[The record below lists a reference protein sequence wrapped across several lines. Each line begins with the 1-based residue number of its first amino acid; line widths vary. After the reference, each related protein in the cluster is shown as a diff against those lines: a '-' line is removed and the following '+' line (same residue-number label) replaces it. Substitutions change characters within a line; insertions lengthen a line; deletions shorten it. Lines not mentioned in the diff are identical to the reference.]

1 MTRRGRHRSGGR
13 TTPKGTRPGEFTHS
27 TSHRGQPGEPPLLA
41 DIRRALASDDPL
53 DMLALGSSLIAAI
66 DPRRESP
73 LERTRTSSA
82 PQFTLSEFADT
93 FIHTDRVEAS
103 AMLAIIAVL
112 ADDELLRVRARQALA
127 RRDHALP
134 TWLAQLD
141 AATVTTSVVMSH
153 VLGDGDNV
161 MVGVSLAT
169 GEQLTV
175 VVYIDHNL
183 GTVVKDAYPVA
194 DSLTNVVSLMKDSS
208 GDPDMT
214 FSDLGLADARERI
227 TAAVELGAMTYPPF
241 ETDTWPAC
249 RPLVEWVAR
258 QLPAG
263 GTGYQRPAWDEDAT
277 AALAE
282 RFFASPYGAGLDD
295 ADRRDLLES
304 FIWFA
309 TDYGPGDP
317 LRWSS
322 VAVEI
327 LLLDWL
333 PRKVMA
339 ESTFLALAP
348 DLLRAFIR
356 FAHAERG
363 IRATLT
369 DETLA
374 TVDRYESEYLARIN
388 APRLRG
394 AAALLAASGLLNDED
409 LADFDDEDLED
420 AEDYLDYATYA
431 LGWLLEA
438 VGGPEALVTL
448 NDAALPDR
456 AFSWT
461 GIAKDTVERVTEVLD
476 LCDRFCDEVLDVEYR
491 SACRRFLERVARGDP
506 AVFRRKAS
514 SKTAAA
520 AICWTIG
527 KVNELFSTRGIRVMD
542 LTAYFE
548 ISQGGV
554 SQRADTFIRAAG
566 YERGGA
572 PGEVNLGD
580 LDLLVS
586 TRRRQIATMRDLLM
600 DPDLLD

>member
-1 MTRRGRHRSGGR
+1 MARRGRHHSGGR
-13 TTPKGTRPGEFTHS
+13 TTPRGTRPGEFS
-27 TSHRGQPGEPPLLA
+27 PSAGHRGQTGEPPLLA
-41 DIRRALASDDPL
+41 GIRRTLASGDPL
-53 DMLALGSSLIAAI
+53 DALALGSSLIAAL
-66 DPRRESP
+66 DPRRDSP
-73 LERTRTSSA
+73 LESAQTTST
-82 PQFTLSEFADT
+82 PRLTLPEFADS
-93 FIHTDRVEAS
+93 FIHTDRAETS
-103 AMLAIIAVL
+103 AMLAILAVL
-112 ADDELLRVRARQALA
+112 ADDELLRARLRRALA
-127 RRDHALP
+127 RRGHPLP
-134 TWLAQLD
+134 EWLAQLD
-141 AATVTTSVVMSH
+141 TATADRSVVMSH
-153 VLGDGDNV
+153 VLGDGDNI

-169 GEQLTV
+169 GEQLTF

-194 DSLTNVVSLMKDSS
+194 DSIENVVALMKDSS

-214 FSDLGLADARERI
+214 FSDLVLADARERI
-227 TAAVELGAMTYPPF
+227 TAAVALGAMTYPPF

-258 QLPAG
+258 LLPAG
-263 GTGYQRPAWDEDAT
+263 GTGYVRPTWHANAT
-277 AALAE
+277 AALAQ
-282 RFFASPYGAGLDD
+282 RFFASPYGVDLDD
-295 ADRRDLLES
+295 VDHRNLIS
-304 FIWFA
+304 TFIWFA

-333 PRKVMA
+333 PRTVMA
-339 ESTFLALAP
+339 DATFLGLAP
-348 DLLRAFIR
+348 DLLRAFVR
-356 FAHAERG
+356 FCHAERG
-363 IRATLT
+363 IPDSLT
-369 DETLA
+369 EETLGA
-374 TVDRYESEYLARIN
+374 VDRYEAQYRERISG
-388 APRLRG
+388 PRHRG
-394 AAALLAASGLLNDED
+394 AATLVAAGLFED
-409 LADFDDEDLED
+409 VDDEDL
-420 AEDYLDYATYA
+420 EDYLDYATYA
-431 LGWLLEA
+431 LGWLLES
-438 VGGPEALVTL
+438 VGGPGALMTL
-448 NDAALPDR
+448 DDAALPER
-456 AFSWT
+456 AFSWA
-461 GIAKDTVERVTEVLD
+461 GIAEDTVERVAEVLV

-520 AICWTIG
+520 AVCWTIG
-527 KVNELFSTRGIRVMD
+527 KANELFSTRGVRVMD
-542 LTAYFE
+542 LTAYFG